1 MRTIGSYLNR
11 KNDLNEKRKNI
22 GDADLRKM
30 VMDAYGQLEQHKLV
44 KNQYDFSSKWL
55 KRSRGYFAY
64 IKCSGA
70 DVNSDAALALWAECK
85 KQKKFWREA
94 TTQQNSG
101 LSKSLFKGLAEQ
113 TAELEQSVGDAVMER
128 YLN

>member
-1 MRTIGSYLNR
+1 MKNLNENR
-11 KNDLNEKRKNI
+11 KNM
-22 GDADLRKM
+22 GGGALREM
-30 VMDAYGQLEQHKLV
+30 VMDAYGQLERHKLV

-55 KRSRGYFAY
+55 RRSRGYFAY

-85 KQKKFWREA
+85 KQKKFWRDA
-94 TTQQNSG
+94 TTQQNIG
-101 LSKSLFKGLAEQ
+101 VSKTLFKGLAEK
-113 TAELEQSVGDAVMER
+113 TAELEQNVGDAVMEH